1 MRIKLLHPICQLLT
15 NALLYYAQMI
25 LSFELPFALVPLL
38 KFTSSRTKM
47 GQHTNSKAI
56 SVITWGIGS
65 FIVVINTYFLITS
78 FVKLLLH
85 NGLSTVSQVFS
96 GIFGFL
102 GMLIYMAAI
111 LYLVFRKNRK
121 ATLPLL
127 EGDSTVRIVGR
138 DTATEGEGSLGHLP
152 REDISSMQLP
162 QQRTASDL
170 D

>member
-1 MRIKLLHPICQLLT
+1 MNSHNIFSNFNILMQTSVLT
-15 NALLYYAQMI
+15 WM
-25 LSFELPFALVPLL
+25 
-38 KFTSSRTKM
+38 
-47 GQHTNSKAI
+47 
-56 SVITWGIGS
+56 IGS

-85 NGLSTVSQVFS
+85 SGLSTVSQVFS

-102 GMLIYMAAI
+102 GMLIYIAAI

-121 ATLPLL
+121 STQPLL
-127 EGDSTVRIVGR
+127 ESDPELSVVDRSTCAG
-138 DTATEGEGSLGHLP
+138 AEGSLGHLP

-162 QQRTASDL
+162 QQRSATDL

>member
-1 MRIKLLHPICQLLT
+1 MNLHNNFSNFDILMQTSVLT
-15 NALLYYAQMI
+15 WM
-25 LSFELPFALVPLL
+25 
-38 KFTSSRTKM
+38 
-47 GQHTNSKAI
+47 
-56 SVITWGIGS
+56 IGS

-85 NGLSTVSQVFS
+85 SGLSTVSQVFS

-102 GMLIYMAAI
+102 GMLIYIAAI

-121 ATLPLL
+121 STQPLL
-127 EGDSTVRIVGR
+127 ESDPELSVVDRSTG
-138 DTATEGEGSLGHLP
+138 AGAEGSLGHLP

-162 QQRTASDL
+162 QQRAATDL

>member
-1 MRIKLLHPICQLLT
+1 MQTAVLT
-15 NALLYYAQMI
+15 WL
-25 LSFELPFALVPLL
+25 
-38 KFTSSRTKM
+38 
-47 GQHTNSKAI
+47 
-56 SVITWGIGS
+56 IGS

-85 NGLSTVSQVFS
+85 SGLSTVSQVFS

-102 GMLIYMAAI
+102 AMLIYIAAI

-121 ATLPLL
+121 SMPLL
-127 EGDSTVRIVGR
+127 ESDSEAAVAGHDAGAGT
-138 DTATEGEGSLGHLP
+138 EGSLGHLP

-162 QQRTASDL
+162 QLRATSDL

>member
-1 MRIKLLHPICQLLT
+1 MNLHNNFSNFDILMQTSVLT
-15 NALLYYAQMI
+15 WM
-25 LSFELPFALVPLL
+25 
-38 KFTSSRTKM
+38 
-47 GQHTNSKAI
+47 
-56 SVITWGIGS
+56 IGS

-85 NGLSTVSQVFS
+85 SGLSTFSRVFS

-102 GMLIYMAAI
+102 GMLIYIAAI

-121 ATLPLL
+121 STQPLL
-127 EGDSTVRIVGR
+127 ESDPELSVVDRSTCAG
-138 DTATEGEGSLGHLP
+138 AEGSLGHLP

-162 QQRTASDL
+162 QQRAATDL

>member
-1 MRIKLLHPICQLLT
+1 MQTAVLT
-15 NALLYYAQMI
+15 WL
-25 LSFELPFALVPLL
+25 
-38 KFTSSRTKM
+38 
-47 GQHTNSKAI
+47 
-56 SVITWGIGS
+56 IGS

-85 NGLSTVSQVFS
+85 SGLSTVSEVFS

-102 GMLIYMAAI
+102 AMLIYIAAI

-121 ATLPLL
+121 FTMPLL
-127 EGDSTVRIVGR
+127 ESDSEAAVAGGKDAGAGT
-138 DTATEGEGSLGHLP
+138 EGSLGHLP

-162 QQRTASDL
+162 QLRATSDL